1 MIKAIS
7 MHKRKPGMSIEEFR
21 KHYEEIHVPLGL
33 KYFPALKEYR
43 RNYVVHPPGGKE
55 LDFDVITE
63 YWYGSMEDYQAAM
76 AFWKGNP
83 DAAKEIHN
91 DELSFRDESKT
102 VVFLVEEMIS
112 R

>member
-1 MIKAIS
+1 MVKAIS
-7 MHKRKPGMSIEEFR
+7 MHKRKPGMSIEGFR

-33 KYFPALKEYR
+33 KYFPLKGYR
-43 RNYVVHPPGGKE
+43 RNCVVHPPGGKE

-83 DAAKEIHN
+83 DAVKEIHD

-102 VVFLVEEMIS
+102 MVFLVEEMVS